1 MIKGLLGSK
10 GITVTGGDTSVPYIN
25 QNTTNPMTGMMRVW
39 GADLQTFDG
48 SNWICMNSSYATV
61 SLDPELQV
69 LLDWV
74 KSKQRQEIELLELAV
89 KNEAVRIALENV
101 KKAQDQL
108 TITAHLSREH
118 ETVTS

>member
-1 MIKGLLGSK
+1 MIKGLLGAK

-25 QNTTNPMTGMMRVW
+25 QNTTNPMQGMMRVW

>member
-1 MIKGLLGSK
+1 MIKGLRGDQ
-10 GITVTGGDTSVPYIN
+10 GITVSGGDTAVPYIN
-25 QNTTNPMTGMMRVW
+25 QNTTNPMQGMMRVW

>member
-25 QNTTNPMTGMMRVW
+25 QNTTNPMQGMMRVW